1 MRLSRLLPSV
11 SHWLWLLLLVMLLS
25 QPWRT
30 AMVASDGDACMHW
43 RVGEWMLQHRQII
56 RTDEFSHTKL
66 GQPVISKEWLS
77 ELIFAAA
84 GRAASL
90 FGLAVVATIVIATTF
105 ALVHRQLLRDGSDLL
120 VAT

>member
-1 MRLSRLLPSV
+1 MRSTRWLLPSV
-11 SHWLWLLLLVMLLS
+11 SHWLWLLLVVTLLS

-56 RTDEFSHTKL
+56 RTNVFSYTMA

-77 ELIFAAA
+77 EIIFAAA
-84 GRAASL
+84 GRVAGL
-90 FGLAVVATIVIATTF
+90 YGLAVVAALVIATTF
-105 ALVHRQLLRDGSDLL
+105 ALCA
-120 VAT
+120 VAPATVARR